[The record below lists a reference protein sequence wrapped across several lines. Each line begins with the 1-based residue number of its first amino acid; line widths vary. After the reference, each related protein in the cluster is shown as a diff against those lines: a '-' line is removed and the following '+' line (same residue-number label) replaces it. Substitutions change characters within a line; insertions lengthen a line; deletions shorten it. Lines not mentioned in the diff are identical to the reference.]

1 MGTGTSAGG
10 LATILNCDRVG
21 DMVSSDANFGCVADA
36 GFFFNSTDY
45 GGEEG
50 YWTNGWKRVVDTH
63 GILDGNSLSTKC
75 MNQFSDDAVWKCFLA
90 ENALKYVKQEIFII
104 QSAMDLWQLEKN
116 FFSIHQVEDA
126 KDGLACLYNPLR
138 ACTFETFAGIQS
150 FREQLLTTL
159 HETVEDNDA
168 VTLFV
173 DSCFKHGQIERDKP
187 FRVPKVHHSTIPMN
201 LHMWFGRIKTGNS
214 ANVREVDG
222 QPWPHRDQQCDWGPE
237 WEQWLNNTGLIC
249 RR

>member
-1 MGTGTSAGG
+1 MRGEHVLHVIMETLLKDYGMADATDVSTIFPSKGQSPRNESHLLPQVLLTGTSAGG

-90 ENALKYVKQEIFII
+90 ENALKYVKQEIFMI

-138 ACTFETFAGIQS
+138 ACTFETFAGIQVRIS
-150 FREQLLTTL
+150 GVR
-159 HETVEDNDA
+159 
-168 VTLFV
+168 
-173 DSCFKHGQIERDKP
+173 
-187 FRVPKVHHSTIPMN
+187 ST
-201 LHMWFGRIKTGNS
+201 H
-214 ANVREVDG
+214 V
-222 QPWPHRDQQCDWGPE
+222 
-237 WEQWLNNTGLIC
+237 
-249 RR
+249 